1 MLILALA
8 HAQKSG
14 DRSLISRYYS
24 RLLKWADFLGKGS
37 LEGLAQLWVPNF
49 RSISSNL
56 TNLTIYSI
64 TADGSNSAMSNLALK
79 AITGIYAMGKIN
91 QLLEGYVYGA
101 DSSRTS
107 YYLASTDPFFRS
119 QINNLMRIKNSIQ
132 GMARDYARRW
142 RDLSLSSTQD
152 HIVSEFRNDT
162 TWGLLYNLYAV
173 RLIGADFI
181 PSRVGLSEQQ

>member
-14 DRSLISRYYS
+14 DRSLLSRYYS
-24 RLLKWADFLGKGS
+24 RLLKWADFLGKRS
-37 LEGLAQLWVPNF
+37 PEDLSPLWVPNF
-49 RSISSNL
+49 RFISL
-56 TNLTIYSI
+56 NLTIHSI
-64 TADGSNSAMSNLALK
+64 TADGSHSAMSNLALK

-107 YYLASTDPFFRS
+107 YYLASHWSIFPLALL
-119 QINNLMRIKNSIQ
+119 INNLLWTKNSIQ
-132 GMARDYARRW
+132 GMAQDYARRW
-142 RDLSLSSTQD
+142 QDLSLSSTQD
-152 HIVSEFRNDT
+152 HIVSEFGNDT

-181 PSRVGLSEQQ
+181 PSRVGFSEQR